1 MNIVSLHQSIID
13 DYKSYIQSFINISD
27 STIASVVEEAINSGK
42 LWKDPLI
49 QFNPSFQVS
58 SSTEELI
65 KKNVLDAKLADIF
78 AGFSLYDHQV
88 EALTLG
94 SQGKDF
100 IVTSGTGSGKSL
112 TFLGTIFNY
121 LAKNPN
127 LENGV
132 KAIIVYPMNALINSQ
147 NKELGKYAK
156 NYFEKT
162 GQKFPFTFKQY
173 TGQEKK
179 EEKEDTINNP
189 PDILLTN
196 YVMLEYILTRNRE
209 DQLKSSIYN
218 NLKFIAF
225 DELHTFRGRQGADVG
240 MLIRRIKAKCKD
252 QEISCIGTSATMVSG
267 GTIQSQKEK
276 VAEVAS
282 SFFGSSF
289 RAEQIII
296 EKLQRQLGAEPINVR
311 KLIQDCVA
319 EPGGDI
325 SKDFLVNNELI
336 RWLENEI
343 ALVEKEGIII
353 RNKPLSIP
361 EISSKL
367 VDITGFEIDKAK
379 NFVVTGLN
387 WINLY
392 NAFLAATGSKEKS
405 ILPLKIHQFISQTGS
420 VYMTLGPSNEPDRH
434 ITLDSSPFI
443 VIDDQKKPLFP
454 VVFSR
459 ESGKEFYCVT
469 KSPEDQ
475 FLPRGFNNWS
485 RTDEEEND
493 HLEGY
498 IIPDVTIWNPEE
510 DAQNLPEAWIR
521 RRTNGQILG
530 FRNHVANRIPVRIFF
545 DDLGN
550 FTEEENNR
558 NYPYEGWYMAAKL
571 LFDPTSGTFYHGD
584 TKESTKLATLG
595 SEGRSTSTTTLIFS
609 ILKQMAEVGMES
621 NKQKV
626 LSFTDNRQDAALQS
640 GHFNDFI
647 QTVQIRSAVYRAI
660 ENSNNKTLDYSTLPS
675 KLAEAINLNQSDY
688 AVSPGTFPGPIR
700 DNLNALKDFIM
711 YQALQDLRRSWR
723 VVLPNLE
730 QCGLLDFDYKDLRE
744 ICEVEEH
751 WQNIPVLERLSPDER
766 HDFIFQTL
774 DFFRK
779 EYAIRVEDYLA
790 PDMIETKASNINQ
803 RLKVPYNFKEIPK
816 PELGNHI
823 RIKSISRNANLEAVS
838 AGPTSGYGKYFKRLY
853 NEVYPD
859 DRINNDIYYQSI
871 EQIFNILGEAG
882 YLSSTEVVDTNN
894 ENTSVYRL
902 NIDYLIWKKGNGETL
917 RRDEVKNLSY
927 RGADKEA
934 NQFFKKVY
942 STDLSN
948 MKKLAASNHTGQI
961 TDSDERKRRE
971 ELFGEGDISALFCS
985 PTMELGIDIASLD
998 IVHMRNVPPNPANY
1012 AQRSG
1017 RAGRSGQSALVFTY
1031 CGSYSAHDRNYY
1043 SKSLEMVSGNV
1054 VPPTLDLKNEDL
1066 LKSHLHAYILSEITL
1081 EELNSSIFTL
1091 LNELDDLNLNNT
1103 VKAKLQFSP
1112 DQKIKF
1118 IQRFNLAIAD
1128 FKEEL
1133 HGKPWFNHDW
1143 VETTINRIEMELDH
1157 AVQRWINIYK
1167 ASIAMREDATS
1178 IINSGIYA
1186 ARSPEYRQAERNQKQ
1201 ATLQIDVLKCNDTGN
1216 NSFSEFYPYRY
1227 LASEGFLPGYNFTR
1241 LPVRTFLQ
1249 DDRGTYISRPRFIAL
1264 KEFGPRNIIYH
1275 DGKKYS
1281 IVQMITQDINNNIK
1295 QAKAATNSGYFLDGD
1310 DFNSDHCPFTGEPLD
1325 NDSSR
1330 RIFASLLELSETR
1343 AIQREN
1349 ISCAEEE
1356 RTSQGFEEQVYFN
1369 IPGGM
1374 DTVRKAILKSGDIS
1388 YLNLQFI
1395 PTAKMYKINTG
1406 WKHTTQEG
1414 FRIGLNS
1421 GFWKNQNY
1429 VPEGNEENAADV
1441 MLFTWDNAD
1450 ALYIQPVKALKLNKE
1465 GVITMQYALKRSI
1478 ELEFQIESNEIAVT
1492 IMGNAS
1498 NPNIF
1503 IYESSEGSLG
1513 ILSQLIE
1520 NKDTFKKIIN
1530 RAIEICRFDDESY
1543 QEPASYDDLLSYY
1556 NQFHHSI
1563 IDRFLIKD
1571 ALYMLRDSVIEV
1583 NLKNDQ
1589 IDYESQ
1595 YQQLLTAYDKNS
1607 STEKEFLDYLYQNGL
1622 KLPDNVQK
1630 RTEGIYTQT
1639 DFFYEP
1645 DIWVYCDGTPHDQTE
1660 IKERDKQIRNAIKKR
1675 GEQVWV
1681 YYYKDNLA
1689 EKITERPDIFKKVK

>member
-1 MNIVSLHQSIID
+1 MNIVSLHKSIID

-27 STIASVVEEAINSGK
+27 STIASVVEDAINSGK

-58 SSTEELI
+58 SSTEQLI
-65 KKNVLDAKLADIF
+65 HAGILDSKLGDIF
-78 AGFSLYDHQV
+78 AGFKLYDHQV

-94 SQGKDF
+94 AQGRDF

-121 LAKNPN
+121 LAKNPS
-127 LENGV
+127 LDKGV

-147 NKELGKYAK
+147 HNELGKYAK
-156 NYFEKT
+156 NYLDKT
-162 GQKFPFTFKQY
+162 GQVFPFSFKQY
-173 TGQEKK
+173 TGQETTA
-179 EEKEDTINNP
+179 EKEDTINNP

-196 YVMLEYILTRNRE
+196 YVMLEYILTRNKE
-209 DQLKSSIYN
+209 DQLKASIYN

-240 MLIRRIKAKCKD
+240 MLIRRIKAKCKNK
-252 QEISCIGTSATMVSG
+252 EISCIGTSATMVSG
-267 GTIQSQKEK
+267 GTIKSQKEK

-282 SFFGSSF
+282 TFFGARF
-289 RAEQIII
+289 NAEQIII
-296 EKLQRQLGAEPINVR
+296 EKLQRQLGAEEIKVG
-311 KLIQDCVA
+311 KLILDCQA
-319 EPGGDI
+319 EPEGDI
-325 SKDFLVNNELI
+325 SKDFLVKNELI

-343 ALVEKEGIII
+343 ALVEKEGVIV

-361 EISSKL
+361 EISQKL
-367 VDITGFEIDKAK
+367 INKTGLELENAK
-379 NFVVTGLN
+379 KQVVKGLN
-387 WINLY
+387 WINQY
-392 NAFLAATGSKEKS
+392 NALLASSNSKEKS

-420 VYMTLGPSNEPDRH
+420 VYMTLGSSDRSDRH
-434 ITLDSSPFI
+434 ITLDLSPFI
-443 VIDDQKKPLFP
+443 VIDDKKKPLFP

-469 KSPEDQ
+469 KSPEGQ
-475 FLPRGFNNWS
+475 LIPRGFNNWS
-485 RTDEEEND
+485 RTEEEEND

-498 IIPDVTIWNPEE
+498 IIPDVSIWNPEE

-521 RRTNGQILG
+521 RRTNGEILG
-530 FRNHVANRIPVRIFF
+530 FKNHVAPRIPIRIFF

-550 FTEEENNR
+550 FTEGKNDKS
-558 NYPYEGWYMAAKL
+558 YPYEGWFLAAKL

-609 ILKQMAEVGMES
+609 ILKQMAGAGMEDK
-621 NKQKV
+621 KQKV

-647 QTVQIRSAVYRAI
+647 QTVQIRSAVFRAI
-660 ENSNNKTLDYSTLPS
+660 GNSESGTLEYTNLPA
-675 KLAEAINLNQSDY
+675 KLAEAINLKQEDY
-688 AVSPGTFPGPIR
+688 AINPGTFPGPIR
-700 DNLNALKDFIM
+700 DNLSALKDFIM
-711 YQALQDLRRSWR
+711 FQALQDLRRSWR
-723 VVLPNLE
+723 VILPNLE
-730 QCGLLDFDYKDLRE
+730 QCGLLDFDYKDLEE
-744 ICEVEEH
+744 ICKLDEH
-751 WQNIPVLERLSPDER
+751 WQNVPILELLNPKER
-766 HDFIFQTL
+766 YDFIFQTL

-779 EYAIRVEDYLA
+779 EFAIRAEDYLN
-790 PDMIETKASNINQ
+790 PDVIENKTSNINQ
-803 RLKVPYNFKEIPK
+803 KLKAPYNFKETK
-816 PELGNHI
+816 PDLGNFI
-823 RIKSISRNANLEAVS
+823 RIKSISKNSNLETVS
-838 AGPTSGYGKYFKRLY
+838 AGPTSGYGKYFKRLF
-853 NEVYPD
+853 NEVYPE
-859 DRINNDIYYQSI
+859 DRINNEMYLNAID
-871 EQIFNILGEAG
+871 QIFGVLGNAG
-882 YLSSTEVVDTNN
+882 YLSCQTAIDTNN
-894 ENTSVYRL
+894 EATNIYRF
-902 NIDYLIWKKGNGETL
+902 NIDYLIWKKGNGQTVK
-917 RRDEVKNLSY
+917 RDEVKNLSY
-927 RGADKEA
+927 RGAEKSA
-934 NQFFKKVY
+934 NQFFSNVY

-948 MKKLAASNHTGQI
+948 MKKLVASNHTGQI

-971 ELFGEGDISALFCS
+971 VLFGDGDLSALFCS

-1043 SKSLEMVSGNV
+1043 AKSLEMVSGNV
-1054 VPPTLDLKNEDL
+1054 APPTLDLKNEDL
-1066 LKSHLHAYILSEITL
+1066 LKSHLHAYILSEITM
-1081 EELNSSIFTL
+1081 EEFNSSIFAL
-1091 LNELDDLNLNNT
+1091 LDELSNLKINNA

-1112 DQKIKF
+1112 EQKLKF
-1118 IQRFNLAIAD
+1118 KERFNLAISD
-1128 FKEEL
+1128 FRGDLILKS
-1133 HGKPWFNHDW
+1133 WFNHDW
-1143 VETTINRIEMELDH
+1143 IETTINRVELELDQ
-1157 AVQRWINIYK
+1157 AVQRWRNIYL
-1167 ASIAMREDATS
+1167 ASISMREEATS
-1178 IINSGIYA
+1178 TINSGIYA
-1186 ARSPEYRQAERNQKQ
+1186 AKSLEYKQAERNQRQ
-1201 ATLQIDVLKCNDTGN
+1201 STLQIDVLKCTATGN

-1249 DDRGTYISRPRFIAL
+1249 DDKGTYISRPRFIAL

-1281 IVQMITQDINNNIK
+1281 IVQMITQDINSNIK
-1295 QAKAATNSGYFLDGD
+1295 QAKAAINSGYFLDGD
-1310 DFNSDHCPFTGEPLD
+1310 EYNSDYCPFTGEPLD

-1330 RIFASLLELSETR
+1330 KIYASLIELSETR
-1343 AIQREN
+1343 AVQREN

-1369 IPGGM
+1369 IPGGL
-1374 DTVRKAILKSGDIS
+1374 DSVRKAILKNGDNS
-1388 YLNLQFI
+1388 YLKLQFI

-1406 WKHTTQEG
+1406 WKHTNQDG
-1414 FRIGLNS
+1414 FRIGLSS

-1429 VPEGNEENAADV
+1429 IPQGNEEQSVDV
-1441 MLFTWDNAD
+1441 MLFTWDYAD
-1450 ALYIQPVKALKLNKE
+1450 ALYIQPVRALKLNKE
-1465 GVITMQYALKRSI
+1465 GVITMQYALKRAI
-1478 ELEFQIESNEIAVT
+1478 ELVYQIESNEVAVT
-1492 IMGNAS
+1492 IMGNAN

-1520 NKDTFKKIIN
+1520 QKEAFKKIIDK
-1530 RAIEICRFDDESY
+1530 AIEICRFDDESY
-1543 QEPASYDDLLSYY
+1543 KEPASYDDLLSYY

-1571 ALYMLRDSVIEV
+1571 ALYMLRDSEIEV

-1589 IDYESQ
+1589 VDYESQ
-1595 YQQLLTAYDKNS
+1595 YHQLLATYDKS
-1607 STEKEFLDYLYQNGL
+1607 STTEKEFLEHLYSKGL
-1622 KLPDNVQK
+1622 RLPDKAQK
-1630 RTEGIYTQT
+1630 RVEGVYTQT

-1645 DIWVYCDGTPHDQTE
+1645 DIWVYCDGTPHDREE
-1660 IKERDKQIRNAIKKR
+1660 IKGRDKQIRNAIKKR

-1681 YYYKDNLA
+1681 YYYKDNLV
-1689 EKITERPDIFKKVK
+1689 EKIAERPDIFKKVK